1 MNLQY
6 SIKEVQIAV
15 NSILGSGYKNETIDL
30 ICHFAKISKHEFV
43 MGDRCISKQAY
54 DNIINSVQKRKQGYP
69 LQYIIGQWDFYGEPF
84 IVGEGVLIPRSD
96 TEVLVEVALEYA
108 KEHKNKSPL
117 KILDICSGTG
127 CIAITLK
134 RIINNCEVF
143 AIEKSDSA
151 IEYLMQNINLHNC
164 DMTVLK
170 QDALQDSLEENDFD
184 IIVSNPPYL
193 TKEDMECL
201 QKEVKF
207 EPEMALYG
215 QENGLIFYEV
225 LAHKY
230 KSKLKQGG
238 LIAFEIG
245 KNQEN
250 DVCEILE
257 KNGYNNICKRHDLC
271 DIIRVI
277 YAAK

>member
-15 NSILGSGYKNETIDL
+15 NSVLGSSYQNEVLEL
-30 ICHFAKISKHEFV
+30 ICHFAKITKHEFL
-43 MGDRCISKQAY
+43 MGNKSISKQNF
-54 DNIINSVQKRKQGYP
+54 DLIIESAEKRKEGYP

-96 TEVLVEVALEYA
+96 TEVLVEVALKHA
-108 KEHKNKSPL
+108 KEHNSKSPL

-134 RIINNCEVF
+134 RVIGNCDVF
-143 AIEKSDSA
+143 AIEKSKKA
-151 IEYLMQNINLHNC
+151 IKYLKQNVKMHNC
-164 DMTVLK
+164 DITVLE
-170 QDALQDSLEENDFD
+170 QDALQDILDENDFD

-207 EPEMALYG
+207 EPQMALYG
-215 QENGLIFYEV
+215 LENGLIFY
-225 LAHKY
+225 KNFSKIY
-230 KSKLKQGG
+230 KSKLKKGG

-245 KNQEN
+245 KNQES

-257 KNGYNNICKRHDLC
+257 ANGYNNICKSYDLC

-277 YAAK
+277 SAIK